1 MNTIT
6 LPLLKIS
13 SGAVLPGYCKK
24 DTYKQKV
31 SGEIQ
36 LYRNNEKGIREF
48 LSRLET
54 TGYE

>member
-6 LPLLKIS
+6 LPLLKTFS
-13 SGAVLPGYCKK
+13 EAVLHGYCKT

-36 LYRNNEKGIREF
+36 LYRNNEKGILGF
-48 LSRLET
+48 SSWLET
-54 TGYE
+54 IGCE